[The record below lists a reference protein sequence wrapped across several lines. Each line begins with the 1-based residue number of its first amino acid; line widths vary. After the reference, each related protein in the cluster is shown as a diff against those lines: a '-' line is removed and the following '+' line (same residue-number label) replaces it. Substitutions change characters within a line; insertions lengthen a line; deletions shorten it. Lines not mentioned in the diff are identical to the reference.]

1 MQSRPTSLTV
11 VCWILIVSGPLA
23 ILPLFMG
30 TMHNPHVVELMNKS
44 PFPVSV
50 QYALMWSG
58 ALVTS
63 GSGVMM
69 LYQQNRARLL
79 YVGWSILGIIIGLTT
94 SPIKIMLLP
103 GIVVFAII
111 GFFLFR
117 PAANDYFAG
126 VSGDRPC

>member
-11 VCWILIVSGPLA
+11 VCWILIVLGPLA

-30 TMHNPHVVELMNKS
+30 TMDNPNVVELMNRS
-44 PFPVSV
+44 PFPISV
-50 QYALMWSG
+50 QYALMGLG

-69 LYQQNRARLL
+69 LYRQNWARQL

-94 SPIKIMLLP
+94 SPIKIMMVP
-103 GIVVFAII
+103 GVVVFAII
-111 GFFLFR
+111 AFFLFR
-117 PAANDYFAG
+117 PAANDYFAD
-126 VSGDRPC
+126 VSGE

>member
-23 ILPLFMG
+23 MLPLFMG

-50 QYALMWSG
+50 QYALMWLG

-69 LYQQNRARLL
+69 LYRQNWARLF
-79 YVGWSILGIIIGLTT
+79 YVGWCILGIMIGLTT

-111 GFFLFR
+111 AFLLFR
-117 PAANDYFAG
+117 PAANAYFAAM
-126 VSGDRPC
+126 SGE

>member
-11 VCWILIVSGPLA
+11 VCWILIVLGPLA

-30 TMHNPHVVELMNKS
+30 TMDNPHVVELMNKS
-44 PFPVSV
+44 PFPISV
-50 QYALMWSG
+50 QYALMWLG

-63 GSGVMM
+63 GSGLMM
-69 LYQQNRARLL
+69 LYRQNWARQL

-94 SPIKIMLLP
+94 SPIKIMMLP

-111 GFFLFR
+111 AFFLFR
-117 PAANDYFAG
+117 SAANNYFAD
-126 VSGDRPC
+126 VSGE

>member
-11 VCWILIVSGPLA
+11 VCWILIVLGPLA

-30 TMHNPHVVELMNKS
+30 TMDNPHVVELMNKS
-44 PFPVSV
+44 PFPISV
-50 QYALMWSG
+50 QYALMWLG

-69 LYQQNRARLL
+69 LYRQNWARQL

-94 SPIKIMLLP
+94 SPIKIIMLP
-103 GIVVFAII
+103 GVVVFAII
-111 GFFLFR
+111 AFFIFR
-117 PAANDYFAG
+117 PAANKYFAD
-126 VSGDRPC
+126 VSGE

>member
-11 VCWILIVSGPLA
+11 VCWILIVSGPLV

-30 TMHNPHVVELMNKS
+30 TMDNPHVVELMNKS
-44 PFPVSV
+44 PFSISV

-69 LYQQNRARLL
+69 LYRQNWARLL
-79 YVGWSILGIIIGLTT
+79 YVGWNILGIIIGLTT

-103 GIVVFAII
+103 GIVMFAII
-111 GFFLFR
+111 AFFLFR
-117 PAANDYFAG
+117 PAANDYFAD
-126 VSGDRPC
+126 VSGE

>member
-1 MQSRPTSLTV
+1 MPSRPQSLTV
-11 VCWILIVSGPLA
+11 VCWILIVLGPLA

-30 TMHNPHVVELMNKS
+30 TMHDPHVVELMNKS

-50 QYALMWSG
+50 QYALMCSG

-69 LYQQNRARLL
+69 LYRQNWARLL
-79 YVGWSILGIIIGLTT
+79 YVGWSIVGIIIGLTT

-103 GIVVFAII
+103 GIVVFAVIAL
-111 GFFLFR
+111 FLFR
-117 PAANDYFAG
+117 PAANAYFAE
-126 VSGDRPC
+126 VSGE

>member
-11 VCWILIVSGPLA
+11 VCWILIVLGPLA

-30 TMHNPHVVELMNKS
+30 TMDDPHVVELMNKS
-44 PFPVSV
+44 PFSISV
-50 QYALMWSG
+50 QYALMCLG

-69 LYQQNRARLL
+69 LYRQNWARLL
-79 YVGWSILGIIIGLTT
+79 YVGWNILGIIIGLTT

-111 GFFLFR
+111 AFFLFR
-117 PAANDYFAG
+117 PAANAYFAD
-126 VSGDRPC
+126 VSGE

>member
-1 MQSRPTSLTV
+1 MRSRPTSLTV

-30 TMHNPHVVELMNKS
+30 TMDNPHVVELMNES
-44 PFPVSV
+44 PFSISV

-69 LYQQNRARLL
+69 LYRQNWARLL
-79 YVGWSILGIIIGLTT
+79 YVGWNILGIIIGLTT
-94 SPIKIMLLP
+94 LPIKIMLLP

-111 GFFLFR
+111 AFFLFR
-117 PAANDYFAG
+117 PTANAYFAD
-126 VSGDRPC
+126 VSGE